1 MPLIRDQVVSA
12 TTDRT
17 YHIQVPA
24 TPPQATVPAI
34 VVFHGGG
41 QDVTEIARRW
51 GVDPPNPVPTPLEN
65 SLLVLPSGDRRLSDE
80 WVHFQSGDSAFPTHD
95 LEFVEALLAEITTRL
110 YPTGSA
116 GVDVTAHPD
125 LVYPPGSPNGGGG
138 GRAPP

>member
-1 MPLIRDQVVSA
+1 MPLIRGQVLSG

-65 SLLVLPSGDRRLSDE
+65 YLLV
-80 WVHFQSGDSAFPTHD
+80 FP
-95 LEFVEALLAEITTRL
+95 R
-110 YPTGSA
+110 PTA
-116 GVDVTAHPD
+116 G
-125 LVYPPGSPNGGGG
+125 
-138 GRAPP
+138 

>member
-1 MPLIRDQVVSA
+1 MPLIRGQVLSG

-51 GVDPPNPVPTPLEN
+51 GVDPRTRYRPRSRTTCSSSPRPT
-65 SLLVLPSGDRRLSDE
+65 
-80 WVHFQSGDSAFPTHD
+80 
-95 LEFVEALLAEITTRL
+95 
-110 YPTGSA
+110 A
-116 GVDVTAHPD
+116 G
-125 LVYPPGSPNGGGG
+125 
-138 GRAPP
+138 